1 MSAKM
6 RIDLHNHILPGIDDG
21 PKQLEESL
29 EMAKIALDDGIEVI
43 VCTPHIFP
51 GMYHNDSAII
61 RRAANRLQRKLDE
74 VGLPLRLMIG
84 ADAHVTPN
92 LLEDLQSGV
101 VPSINGGRYFLL
113 EPPHVGFPS
122 YLKLEI
128 KRYLAA
134 GYVPL
139 LTHPERLDWAR
150 QHYALFK
157 ELVAMGC
164 WIQITAAS
172 LTGFFGAGVKQISE
186 RLLLDG
192 LVHVVATDAH
202 SSRFRKP
209 ELKAA
214 FARTVQL
221 VGYEEAQAIFDLR
234 PLAVIENHTPES
246 VTVVPY
252 LLDNFFKR
260 VMWLAG
266 SRLKYRLR
274 LLS

>member
-1 MSAKM
+1 M

-21 PKQLEESL
+21 PKHLDESL
-29 EMAKIALDDGIEVI
+29 EMAKIALSEGIEVL
-43 VCTPHIFP
+43 VCTPHIYP
-51 GMYHNDSAII
+51 GVYHNDSASIQ
-61 RRAANRLQRKLDE
+61 RAVKKLQQALKKAE
-74 VGLPLRLMIG
+74 LPLKLMVG

-92 LLEDLQSGV
+92 LLENLQSGV

-122 YLKLEI
+122 YLKDEV

-134 GYVPL
+134 GYVPI
-139 LTHPERLDWAR
+139 LTHPERLDWAH

-157 ELVAMGC
+157 ELVLMGC

-172 LTGFFGAGVKQISE
+172 LTGFFGAAVK
-186 RLLLDG
+186 RLTQRLMLDG

-202 SSRFRKP
+202 SSKFRKP

-214 FARTVQL
+214 FASAVKL
-221 VGYEEAQAIFDLR
+221 VGREEAHALFDLR
-234 PLAVIENHTPES
+234 PRAVIENQPPE
-246 VTVVPY
+246 TVVAVPC
-252 LLDNFFKR
+252 LNSALFKGLF
-260 VMWLAG
+260 WSLG
-266 SRLKYRLR
+266 SRLRFRLG